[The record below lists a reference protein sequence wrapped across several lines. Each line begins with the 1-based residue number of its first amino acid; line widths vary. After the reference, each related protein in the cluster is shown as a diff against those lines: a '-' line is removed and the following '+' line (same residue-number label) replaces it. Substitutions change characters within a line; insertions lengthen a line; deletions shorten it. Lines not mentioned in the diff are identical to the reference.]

1 MLAKPTY
8 DELLKMYESTKEEL
22 SAAKSEIAKLKSL
35 NSQSI
40 NYAPL
45 DENIT
50 SFINTLPIAITI
62 SDILGNFVFISDF
75 GLNRLG
81 YTKEDIAKGLNVKNL
96 LVSESD
102 YKAYEDKVKELILPG
117 EYPSGMEYFIK
128 GANGE
133 EFFVLIYS
141 KIIPQQQK
149 PPFMLSVVVD
159 HSNYRLVSDEFI
171 ESEQKLREINA
182 AKDKFFSII
191 AHDLKNPFNTIIG
204 FSELLIEELG
214 RLEFDQIKEYLKIMN
229 KSALGGMNLLNNLL
243 NWSLSQIDKIEFRKS
258 KFDLV
263 ELLNAN
269 IDLIKEKAN
278 LKEIEI
284 IRNSS
289 ESVFVLAD
297 KNMIDTVFRNLLSN
311 AVKFTPKAG
320 KIEINI
326 DLLIHDKYEDLAIA
340 QVVIADSGVGISE
353 TNLDKLFRVDK
364 HFSTLGTEKEKGTGL
379 GLLLCNDFIKRHE
392 GQIWAESNIGE
403 GSKFFFTLPFDKD
416 FRE

>member
-1 MLAKPTY
+1 MITKPTY
-8 DELLKMYESTKEEL
+8 EELLKMYESTKEEL
-22 SAAKSEIAKLKSL
+22 SAAKFELSNLKA
-35 NSQSI
+35 NSVSFDKT
-40 NYAPL
+40 PL
-45 DENIT
+45 DDKII
-50 SFINTLPIAITI
+50 SFIDTLPIAITI
-62 SDILGNFVFISDF
+62 SDIQGNFVFISDF

-81 YTKEDIAKGLNVKNL
+81 FTKKDIDKGLNVKDL

-102 YKAYEDKVKELILPG
+102 YKAYEEKVKEPVLPG
-117 EYPSGMEYFIK
+117 EYPEGMEYFIK
-128 GANGE
+128 DANGE
-133 EFFVLIYS
+133 AFFVLIYS
-141 KIIPQQQK
+141 QLIPQHQG
-149 PPFMLSVVVD
+149 PPYMLSIVVD
-159 HSNYRLVSDEFI
+159 HSNYRLVNDEFI

-204 FSELLIEELG
+204 FSELLIEELH
-214 RLEFDQIKEYLKIMN
+214 RLELEQVKEYLRIMH
-229 KSALGGMNLLNNLL
+229 KSATGGMNLLNNLL
-243 NWSLSQIDKIEFRKS
+243 NWSLSQIDKIEFKKS

-269 IDLIKEKAN
+269 IDLIREKAD
-278 LKEIEI
+278 LKKIEI
-284 IRNSS
+284 INDSGDP
-289 ESVFVLAD
+289 VFVLAD

-311 AVKFTPKAG
+311 AVKFTPQDG
-320 KIEINI
+320 KVEISI
-326 DLLIHDKYEDLAIA
+326 DLLYHEKYDDLAIA
-340 QVVIADSGVGISE
+340 QVVIADSGVGITE

>member
-278 LKEIEI
+278 LKRIEI
-284 IRNSS
+284 IRNSA
-289 ESVFVLAD
+289 ESVIVLAD